1 MGKWAWGSG
10 HGDVGLGRWALG
22 RGHGEVGMGR
32 GHLTRAGG
40 RGHGDVG
47 MNDTFVILLYKA
59 DDYSIN
65 ITTTIVRIV
74 CS

>member
-1 MGKWAWGSG
+1 MGTWAW
-10 HGDVGLGRWALG
+10 
-22 RGHGEVGMGR
+22 
-32 GHLTRAGG
+32 G

-65 ITTTIVRIV
+65 ITTTIIRIV
-74 CS
+74 CSSCTVA